1 MLYLLLHSINLFSL
15 GSDDS
20 CFRFVISILAL
31 VLRVCTSLFLSSSL
45 LFLLLIRLDRNLQTE
60 SPSLEFFTL
69 VLVERFLL
77 VLLGFEID
85 EREPFASSGGLSE
98 FTSDDS
104 SSLYFAAF
112 ESCGE
117 GFVRD

>member
-1 MLYLLLHSINLFSL
+1 VLYLLLHSINLFSL

-31 VLRVCTSLFLSSSL
+31 VLRVRTSLFLSSSL
-45 LFLLLIRLDRNLQTE
+45 LLLLIRLDRNLQTE

>member
-1 MLYLLLHSINLFSL
+1 M
-15 GSDDS
+15 
-20 CFRFVISILAL
+20 
-31 VLRVCTSLFLSSSL
+31 
-45 LFLLLIRLDRNLQTE
+45 FLLLIRLDRNLQTE

-98 FTSDDS
+98 FASDDG

-117 GFVRD
+117 GFIRD